1 MFRLMMCAVVSCLV
15 CDGLALAADPPKP
28 DAKKPVDYVGWINT
42 EFGKDVKDNAA
53 KLYNQAIAAR
63 AEDAELAA
71 SLAKTHTRDFTPEQR
86 KDAAAW
92 VKRNAKALKHFEAA
106 AAKDGCFFDLKSD
119 DGSVM
124 AVMLPMLKPI
134 RELAR
139 IVEIRGRL
147 RLADGDIEQAVDDA
161 ITLYRVARHME
172 AQPYLISCLVGIAI
186 RQLASNLLLDLPTAA
201 GKEADYAL
209 IARRV
214 EEVAGSE
221 VDLRRQILAEKVMAW
236 DSVQRL
242 LIDDDGD
249 GRYDRIDPR
258 LEEASEDGQKGVF
271 DKPETFD
278 EIIAK
283 INAYYGGAELAAAQ
297 DYPQGIAEA
306 GKLEEKLASE
316 KGTALA
322 TFAFSPCRAFT
333 LRTRAA
339 AGSRAAVLVL
349 RLRAHRAKEGKW
361 PAELKDL
368 LPKKASTPG
377 TDPFSAKPFVYRLE
391 KGQPL
396 LYSVSEN
403 GKDDGGE
410 AFRDDHGKIAWGSVG
425 DYVFWPPQAGSDS

>member
-1 MFRLMMCAVVSCLV
+1 MFRTMIVAGAIALVS
-15 CDGLALAADPPKP
+15 GNTALAADPPKP
-28 DAKKPVDYVGWINT
+28 DAKNPVDYVKWINA
-42 EFGKDVKDNAA
+42 EFGKGVKDNAA
-53 KLYNQAIAAR
+53 KLYDQAI
-63 AEDAELAA
+63 DALSADEKLAA
-71 SLAKTHTRDFTPEQR
+71 KLAETPARDWTAEQR

-92 VKRNAKALKHFEAA
+92 VKRNAKALKTFEAA

-124 AVMLPMLKPI
+124 SVTLPMLRPI
-134 RELAR
+134 RDLAR
-139 IVEIRGRL
+139 IVEVRGRL
-147 RLADGDIEQAVDDA
+147 RLADGDIEHAADDA

-186 RQLASNLLLDLPTAA
+186 RGQANGLLLDLPAA
-201 GKEADYAL
+201 EGKDVDYAS

-214 EEVAGSE
+214 EEAAGS
-221 VDLRRQILAEKVMAW
+221 VADLRRQILAEKVMAW

-258 LEEASEDGQKGVF
+258 LVEASENGQKGAF

-283 INAYYGGAELAAAQ
+283 INEYYDVTEKAAAK
-297 DYPQGIAEA
+297 DYPQGFADA
-306 GKLEEKLASE
+306 GKLEEKLAAE

-333 LRTRAA
+333 LRTRATT
-339 AGSRAAVLVL
+339 GSRAAVLVL
-349 RLRAHRAKEGKW
+349 RLHAYRAKEGKW
-361 PAELKDL
+361 PAELKEL
-368 LPKKASTPG
+368 LREKAGALG
-377 TDPFSAKPFVYRLE
+377 TDPFSAMPFIYRLD
-391 KGQPL
+391 KDQPR

-403 GKDDGGE
+403 RKDDGGE
-410 AFRDDHGKIAWGSVG
+410 VFRDDQGKINWGQTG
-425 DYVFWPPQAGSDS
+425 DYVFWPRATE